1 MPGAGN
7 MLTAKNNSNNA
18 NVLSQRFA
26 EQIKKANNAED
37 VFKLSKQMGNALATK
52 GVTTANQQVAID
64 SVFGNFNMPVP
75 ATLADAQNTD
85 NKNNLRKTGDA
96 FLNTDNIGDAI
107 NLTEKDFITAYGDVD
122 GKANYVTMTN
132 KAYIDAVNASGTL
145 AFTPRNTQ
153 NPLSPSVTTARTA
166 ETNYKNFRK
175 TIAEYPETV
184 RKTVTDRY
192 VAENKLNTKEIA
204 TYDSALKADQSQIKA
219 NISAKLSEKD
229 YDIANLDADMQSV
242 FGIDVNGL
250 TGVHDL
256 AVSQVIKYISNDEST
271 RSLKV
276 TADLMK
282 DETYDDVYTEEELKR
297 ASVGIASFG
306 KRLNT
311 LLDDILPGATTN
323 TKGNLLN
330 NIETRLGFDE
340 IRDKLDKRK
349 KTIIATSEYFLSTAH
364 NPFHIDS
371 AQALISEERS
381 DKNYP
386 YGGDEGALLEETANS
401 FIKAAQDKAMK
412 EGTVNPKDYPN
423 YSKRQLTKVA
433 LKAFSDVFVADEES
447 FEHDDWVIATSISG
461 FGDDEIETMG
471 IFGNTGVDLSSGTN
485 PRAYSEFIKRYETLL
500 QHSKA
505 ELLEVI
511 DSKVKK

>member
-1 MPGAGN
+1 M
-7 MLTAKNNSNNA
+7 
-18 NVLSQRFA
+18 NV
-26 EQIKKANNAED
+26 
-37 VFKLSKQMGNALATK
+37 
-52 GVTTANQQVAID
+52 
-64 SVFGNFNMPVP
+64 PP
-75 ATLADAQNTD
+75 TLADALNTD

-96 FLNTDNIGDAI
+96 FLQTDTIGDAI

-192 VAENKLNTKEIA
+192 VAENKLNLKEID
-204 TYDSALKADQSQIKA
+204 TYDSALKADQSQIKT
-219 NISAKLSEKD
+219 NISAKLSKKD
-229 YDIANLDADMQSV
+229 YDITNLDADMQSV

-311 LLDDILPGATTN
+311 LLDDILPGATTK
-323 TKGNLLN
+323 TKENLLN

-371 AQALISEERS
+371 AQALISAERS

-447 FEHDDWVIATSISG
+447 FEHDDWAIATSISG